1 MNKLVKIYGSIV
13 IGFTAIFLI
22 LFRTQFIASQ
32 HVLFY
37 RGLWLL
43 GITSIMSLG
52 GIIWFC
58 MKVSKKW
65 AESMLAALVLAISLN
80 LSMFVLF
87 PVSIERSV
95 SVFLL
100 NALSQGKQELCGG
113 LSKED
118 MQNQLINQY
127 VIKNDGIGK
136 RIEEQ
141 SGIAMIQQQSGC
153 YQLTKRGDKFIF
165 LSNIIK
171 ILYNI
176 P

>member
-1 MNKLVKIYGSIV
+1 M
-13 IGFTAIFLI
+13 F
-22 LFRTQFIASQ
+22 
-32 HVLFY
+32 
-37 RGLWLL
+37 
-43 GITSIMSLG
+43 
-52 GIIWFC
+52 
-58 MKVSKKW
+58 
-65 AESMLAALVLAISLN
+65 AAFALAIAINVSF
-80 LSMFVLF
+80 FVLF

-100 NALSQGKQELCGG
+100 NALSQGKQESCGG

-118 MQNQLINQY
+118 MQNQLINKY

-141 SGIAMIQQQSGC
+141 SEIAMIQQQAGC
-153 YQLTKRGDKFIF
+153 YQLTKRGDQFIF
-165 LSNIIK
+165 FSHIIK